1 MAIYACFVFIVL
13 GTWFVMESIIHVAD
27 FQNFKLDSIKT
38 TDIIRI
44 VDFPLYKLPSSFV
57 TFFYAFIVYKGES

>member
-1 MAIYACFVFIVL
+1 
-13 GTWFVMESIIHVAD
+13 MESIIHVAD

-57 TFFYAFIVYKGES
+57 TFFYAFIVHKGES

>member
-27 FQNFKLDSIKT
+27 SQNFKLNSMKT
-38 TDIIRI
+38 TDIIRT
-44 VDFPLYKLPSSFV
+44 VDFPLYKLSSPFV
-57 TFFYAFIVYKGES
+57 TFFTLL